1 MTGIRPRT
9 AADGGRQR
17 VGSQIAMPTALELAR
32 VAYQEHRWTDARDA
46 FGDAH
51 LQGQPLPRDL
61 ELAATTAFLLGRE
74 TDGLDTLTQAHE
86 AFLATD
92 DIAGAARCAAWLGI
106 YLMNAGD
113 RARGGGWLAR
123 AQRLVRG
130 RGEPEGAEGF
140 LLIPVGLGSLYS
152 GDVDGALQAFDQL
165 ADFAQRFGDRDI
177 LCLAQLGQG
186 QARIMAGRVEEGM
199 TLLDEAMVAVT
210 ADEISPLPAGIVY
223 CAVIGTCHVAY
234 DLRRA
239 HEWTAALDHWCA
251 AQPDMIPFSAQ
262 CQAHRAAL
270 YRLHG
275 AWSEAYGAALLA
287 EERYGRG
294 DRDAAYGAFYQK
306 GEIERLR
313 GELETAEASYRR
325 AGETGFEPQ
334 PGLALLSLARGH
346 ADVALAFIHGAVEG
360 ADPGTRR
367 QMLPALV
374 TIELASGHLDA
385 ARAGADELRA
395 VADDSRMPMLKASAS
410 HANAAVLLEEG
421 DGLAA
426 LSEARRASA
435 LWRDLDVPF
444 ELAQCRAL
452 IARAHRLLGDE
463 ASAEVEFQG
472 ARAMFA
478 ALGAGPSVAGLD
490 ALRRQPG
497 DSPLTA
503 REVEVLRL
511 VASGLTNR
519 AIAGEL
525 YLSEKTVARHLSN
538 IFAKLDL
545 PSRAAATAYAYQHR
559 LV

>member
-1 MTGIRPRT
+1 
-9 AADGGRQR
+9 
-17 VGSQIAMPTALELAR
+17 MPAALELAR
-32 VAYQEHRWTDARDA
+32 VAYQEHRWTAAREAFSDAQRE
-46 FGDAH
+46 G
-51 LQGQPLPRDL
+51 PLPARDL
-61 ELAATTAFLLGRE
+61 ELAATAAFLLGLE
-74 TDGLDTLTQAHE
+74 NEGIDTLTRAHE
-86 AFLATD
+86 AFLAAS

-106 YLMNAGD
+106 QLTHAGN

-130 RGEPEGAEGF
+130 QGEPEGAEGF

-152 GDVDGALQAFDQL
+152 GDVAVALRAFDQL
-165 ADFAQRFGDRDI
+165 ADFAQRFADRDI

-199 TLLDEAMVAVT
+199 ILLDEAMVAVT
-210 ADEISPLPAGIVY
+210 ANEISPIPAGIVY
-223 CAVIGTCHVAY
+223 CAVIGTCHLAY

-239 HEWTAALDHWCA
+239 HEWTAALDQWCA

-275 AWSEAYGAALLA
+275 AWSEAYGAALIA

-313 GELETAEASYRR
+313 GEFEAAEASYRR

-346 ADVALAFIHGAVEG
+346 GEVALALIRGALEG

-367 QMLPALV
+367 GLLPAMV
-374 TIELASGHLDA
+374 AIELAAGRLDA
-385 ARAGADELRA
+385 ARAAADELRTIGS
-395 VADDSRMPMLKASAS
+395 DSRMPMLTASAAY
-410 HANAAVLLEEG
+410 ANAAVLLEEG
-421 DGLAA
+421 DAHGA
-426 LSEARRASA
+426 LGEARRASA

-452 IARAHRLLGDE
+452 IARAHRVLEDD
-463 ASAEVEFQG
+463 ASAEVEFQA
-472 ARAMFA
+472 ARAMLA
-478 ALGAGPSVAGLD
+478 ELGANPSVEELD

-497 DSPLTA
+497 TFPLTA

-511 VASGLTNR
+511 VASGLTNK
-519 AIAGEL
+519 AIAAEL

>member
-1 MTGIRPRT
+1 MLGTRSAMPSVEGSCRPGTWNWRRRRRSCSASRAKGSTRSPGRTRRSSPRT
-9 AADGGRQR
+9 T
-17 VGSQIAMPTALELAR
+17 SP
-32 VAYQEHRWTDARDA
+32 
-46 FGDAH
+46 
-51 LQGQPLPRDL
+51 
-61 ELAATTAFLLGRE
+61 
-74 TDGLDTLTQAHE
+74 
-86 AFLATD
+86 
-92 DIAGAARCAAWLGI
+92 GAARCAAWLGI
-106 YLMNAGD
+106 HLMNAGD

-152 GDVDGALQAFDQL
+152 GDVDSALQAFDQL
-165 ADFAQRFGDRDI
+165 AEFAQRFGDRDI

-275 AWSEAYGAALLA
+275 AWSEAYGAALIA

-294 DRDAAYGAFYQK
+294 IATRRTGRSTRRARSSGCGAS
-306 GEIERLR
+306 
-313 GELETAEASYRR
+313 LEEAEASYRR

-346 ADVALAFIHGAVEG
+346 ADVALALIRGAVEG

-374 TIELASGHLDA
+374 TIELAAGRVDA
-385 ARAGADELRA
+385 ARAAADELRT

-421 DGLAA
+421 DG
-426 LSEARRASA
+426 ARC
-435 LWRDLDVPF
+435 
-444 ELAQCRAL
+444 AQRSPPGERAL
-452 IARAHRLLGDE
+452 AGSRRPLRAGAVPRADRPRTPPARGRRLCRGGIPGRTCH
-463 ASAEVEFQG
+463 VRG
-472 ARAMFA
+472 ARCRPERR
-478 ALGAGPSVAGLD
+478 GAG
-490 ALRRQPG
+490 R
-497 DSPLTA
+497 A
-503 REVEVLRL
+503 R
-511 VASGLTNR
+511 VAS
-519 AIAGEL
+519 
-525 YLSEKTVARHLSN
+525 
-538 IFAKLDL
+538 
-545 PSRAAATAYAYQHR
+545 PATR
-559 LV
+559 R

>member
-1 MTGIRPRT
+1 
-9 AADGGRQR
+9 
-17 VGSQIAMPTALELAR
+17 
-32 VAYQEHRWTDARDA
+32 
-46 FGDAH
+46 
-51 LQGQPLPRDL
+51 
-61 ELAATTAFLLGRE
+61 
-74 TDGLDTLTQAHE
+74 
-86 AFLATD
+86 
-92 DIAGAARCAAWLGI
+92 
-106 YLMNAGD
+106 MNAGD

-130 RGEPEGAEGF
+130 QGEPEGAEGF

-165 ADFAQRFGDRDI
+165 AEFAQRFGDRDI

-223 CAVIGTCHVAY
+223 CAVIGTCHLAY

-313 GELETAEASYRR
+313 GELEEAEASYRR

-334 PGLALLSLARGH
+334 PGLALLSLARGDG
-346 ADVALAFIHGAVEG
+346 DVALALIRGAVEG

-374 TIELASGHLDA
+374 TIELAAGRLDA
-385 ARAGADELRA
+385 ARAAADELRT
-395 VADDSRMPMLKASAS
+395 VARDSRMPMLKASAS

-421 DGLAA
+421 DAH
-426 LSEARRASA
+426 RC
-435 LWRDLDVPF
+435 
-444 ELAQCRAL
+444 AQRSPPGERAL
-452 IARAHRLLGDE
+452 AGSRRPLRAGAVPRADRPRTPRCSRMTRLPRWN
-463 ASAEVEFQG
+463 SRPHVPCS
-472 ARAMFA
+472 RSSVPH
-478 ALGAGPSVAGLD
+478 PSVEELD

-503 REVEVLRL
+503 TGSRGPAPGRVRPHEQGDRCGAVSQREDGRPAPQQHLRQTGSALTGGRDRLRL
-511 VASGLTNR
+511 PAPAGLIR
-519 AIAGEL
+519 ADPE
-525 YLSEKTVARHLSN
+525 
-538 IFAKLDL
+538 
-545 PSRAAATAYAYQHR
+545 P
-559 LV
+559 